1 MRLARTMR
9 WWGVVTRKRRIL
21 IIEDND
27 TLRESLRRTFSREGH
42 DVVTTN
48 GAEEGLGIV
57 LGHLFDL
64 ILVDLKL
71 PRSHGDRFI
80 EQVRKLGCRSEIVMM
95 TGYGSDETLDLVRA
109 LGARAVVTKDGE
121 FNQKILDTV
130 RSVLLTPTQAET
142 AQ

>member
-1 MRLARTMR
+1 MEKLH
-9 WWGVVTRKRRIL
+9 VTRKRRIL
-21 IIEDND
+21 IVEDND
-27 TLRESLRRTFSREGH
+27 TLRESLRRLFAKEGH

-64 ILVDLKL
+64 ILVDLRL

-95 TGYGSDETLDLVRA
+95 TGYGSEETLAAVLA
-109 LGARAVVTKDGE
+109 MGARAVVAKDGE
-121 FNQKILDTV
+121 FHQKILETV
-130 RSVLLTPTQAET
+130 RSVLLTPHQAET